1 MTDLYHSTRESWEHI
16 WDSAS
21 VEAELETLRFARSQ
35 EAIAAYLPY
44 LPRDGVILEAG
55 CGLSA
60 VVIFLRAQGYSV
72 VGLDYAVNALLKA
85 RAYDPALVLQA
96 GDVHALPYAD
106 GSLGAYLSFG
116 VLEHFEHGM
125 GPALAE
131 AARVLRPGGALV
143 LTIPY
148 PNVVHRLVRWRRR
161 AQGHSAL
168 TDDGFYES
176 VYTRRDLIEAA
187 ELAGFDVVETR
198 PLSHAYTL
206 WGLGGPFR
214 AAGYYRT
221 TPLADGLGRLLRVVA
236 PWPFNFMTLLIGRRR

>member
-1 MTDLYHSTRESWEHI
+1 MIDLYHSTRQSWEHI
-16 WDSAS
+16 WDDAS
-21 VEAELETLRFARSQ
+21 VEAELETLRFTRSQ
-35 EAIAAYLPY
+35 ETIAAYLPY
-44 LPRDGVILEAG
+44 LPRNGVILEAG

-72 VGLDYAVNALLKA
+72 IGLDYAVNALLKA
-85 RAYDPALVLQA
+85 RAYDPALALQA

-106 GSLGAYLSFG
+106 GSLAAYLSFG

-131 AARVLRPGGALV
+131 AARVLRPGGVLV

-161 AQGHSAL
+161 VLGRSAL
-168 TDDGFYES
+168 TDDEFYES
-176 VYTRRDLIEAA
+176 TYTRHALITAA
-187 ELAGFDVVETR
+187 EAAGFDVVETR

-221 TPLADGLGRLLRVVA
+221 TPLADGLGRLLRAVV